1 MNKCELNEEKCS
13 LFRRREW
20 TTESEDIQR
29 ERIEKRQE
37 EKRIREEREQMKNK
51 RY

>member
-20 TTESEDIQR
+20 TTESGDIQ
-29 ERIEKRQE
+29 KRTN
-37 EKRIREEREQMKNK
+37 REETRREENK
-51 RY
+51 RRKRTNEK